1 MVFFVKHPVYFK
13 IYILNI
19 VAAVCSYNCSNQR
32 LLEALLWAK
41 PHFAIASINVNQK
54 FSLPIYNITTNMCKC
69 YNFPTSP
76 LGIPNLQLRYLN
88 IEKDLT
94 AVIRKKTGFWIMKLK
109 PYAPIV
115 LKAWLTF
122 KMNYSSARYLSF
134 TRH

>member
-1 MVFFVKHPVYFK
+1 MKHPVYLK
-13 IYILNI
+13 ICILHI
-19 VAAVCSYNCSNQR
+19 VAAVYSYNCSNQK
-32 LLEALLWAK
+32 LLQASLWAK
-41 PHFAIASINVNQK
+41 PHFAMASIKVDQK
-54 FSLPIYNITTNMCKC
+54 LSLPFLNITTNTCKC
-69 YNFPTSP
+69 YNFLTSP
-76 LGIPNLQLRYLN
+76 LGMPNLQLRYLN

-94 AVIRKKTGFWIMKLK
+94 AAIRKKTGFWIMKLK